1 MIARYT
7 LPVMGAVW
15 TDENKYQTWLKVE
28 LAVCR
33 ALAEEGIIPKRAV
46 AKIEKKA
53 DFSVKRIEAIEAMV
67 NHDVIAFLTS
77 VAERVGPESKYI
89 HFGMTSSDV
98 LDTALALQMKEAAG
112 IIDAKVVATLAL
124 IKRLARK
131 HKLTPIIGR
140 THGVFAEPTSLGLK
154 FAVWYT
160 ELSRGRKRFLAAVED
175 IAVGKISGAV
185 GNFANLDP
193 IIEQKVCRRLR
204 LKPAEVSTQIVQR
217 DRHAAFLTALA
228 LLASSLEKFAT
239 EIRNL
244 QRSEIGELQEA
255 FAAGQKGSS
264 AMPHKRNPI
273 TAERVAGLARVMRGN
288 ALAAMENIAL
298 WHERDI
304 THSSVERVII
314 PDSCILTDYVLQK
327 FIGILDKLVVNEK
340 RMLENIYTSGGLVFS
355 QRLLLK
361 LAGPAG
367 SREAAYAL
375 VQENAM
381 KAYGGKG
388 NFRDLVKA
396 DRRIASLLSEKEI
409 DDCFTLD
416 YYLRN
421 VPAVFKRVFG

>member
-1 MIARYT
+1 
-7 LPVMGAVW
+7 
-15 TDENKYQTWLKVE
+15 
-28 LAVCR
+28 
-33 ALAEEGIIPKRAV
+33 
-46 AKIEKKA
+46 
-53 DFSVKRIEAIEAMV
+53 
-67 NHDVIAFLTS
+67 
-77 VAERVGPESKYI
+77 
-89 HFGMTSSDV
+89 
-98 LDTALALQMKEAAG
+98 
-112 IIDAKVVATLAL
+112 
-124 IKRLARK
+124 
-131 HKLTPIIGR
+131 
-140 THGVFAEPTSLGLK
+140 LK